1 MSAGT
6 SGGGDQSS
14 RPLTA
19 EERSQLYDAA
29 MKKMGGSI
37 PSASD
42 YQGYQIID
50 PSADRG
56 RGAVYDGGNGYAGYQ
71 NIAPRTIK
79 DTTADYYNALQLQRA
94 EGNQMTQ
101 SSVAD
106 YLNNYFD
113 ERNRAES
120 EWHIWNSSQG

>member
-1 MSAGT
+1 MSGGT

-29 MKKMGGSI
+29 MAKMGGSI
-37 PSASD
+37 PKASD

-56 RGAVYDGGNGYAGYQ
+56 RGAVYQGGGTGYAGYQ

-79 DTTADYYNALQLQRA
+79 DTTADYYGALQAQRA
-94 EGNQMTQ
+94 ADNKTMQGGVEEFLNQYFAQ
-101 SSVAD
+101 RDAAAREA
-106 YLNNYFD
+106 YNNF
-113 ERNRAES
+113 
-120 EWHIWNSSQG
+120 G